1 MGSTA
6 TPDKI
11 WVIQTVIRIKIWIS
25 VKSFKFKLNQTIAV
39 NNKYN
44 NENI

>member
-11 WVIQTVIRIKIWIS
+11 WVRKMVIRIKIWIS
-25 VKSFKFKLNQTIAV
+25 FISFKNKLNQTIAV